1 MICGTTHCHHHQ
13 QQKSIDDKDDDTS
26 GNQILMGMRST
37 IVDEVDEVAEKIAPV
52 YLVQ

>member
-1 MICGTTHCHHHQ
+1 MICGTTHCHYNQ
-13 QQKSIDDKDDDTS
+13 PQKSIDDKDEDTS

-37 IVDEVDEVAEKIAPV
+37 IVDEVDGVAEKITPV